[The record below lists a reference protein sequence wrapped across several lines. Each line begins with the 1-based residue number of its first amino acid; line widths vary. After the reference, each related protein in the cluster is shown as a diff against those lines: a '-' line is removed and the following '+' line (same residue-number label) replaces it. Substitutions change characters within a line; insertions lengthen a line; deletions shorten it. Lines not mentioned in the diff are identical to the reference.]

1 MTLGFGVLGWL
12 SGSGNVSFR
21 LRRAQRDAQ
30 KGVEDMNYKTVLK
43 RAQRESVI
51 LFDTEEGNERA
62 WMVPQLS
69 LILDLLNYW
78 AFTENLADIRYAAP
92 HPDGAAKALE
102 ILEDPVYANRV
113 LEAKI
118 AEDEKDFTVSRMVT
132 QICGKILQR
141 MTKDSERDEGARGM
155 ITLGRTGISGWD
167 WLELNNKLAWSV
179 PRRRTVQRE
188 HKLLQPDLNPS
199 WMPLAQVIPIFMG
212 QCEGELMAPIRA
224 SEEVCRRWYPM
235 PGGLDNCFLVANVRC
250 MSNLADYLGT
260 GNDRDVCWSLPISID
275 KHVVWH
281 FTDRSLFQPC
291 RACMAA
297 GNNPPACPKQPQ
309 SLVDLRNKLR
319 RPRASGE
326 QTLVSAPLNGAIVF
340 GLR

>member
-1 MTLGFGVLGWL
+1 VTLGFGVLGWL

-43 RAQRESVI
+43 RAQREPVI

-132 QICGKILQR
+132 QIYGKILQR
-141 MTKDSERDEGARGM
+141 MTKDSESDESARGM

-167 WLELNNKLAWSV
+167 WLELNDKLAWSV

-235 PGGLDNCFLVANVRC
+235 PGGLITASLWLTSVAAIWLTTSARATTMTSVGAYR
-250 MSNLADYLGT
+250 YLSTSTWCGASRTGPSFNRVGPVWLQGT
-260 GNDRDVCWSLPISID
+260 IHRPAPNNHSLLWI
-275 KHVVWH
+275 
-281 FTDRSLFQPC
+281 
-291 RACMAA
+291 
-297 GNNPPACPKQPQ
+297 
-309 SLVDLRNKLR
+309 
-319 RPRASGE
+319 
-326 QTLVSAPLNGAIVF
+326 
-340 GLR
+340 